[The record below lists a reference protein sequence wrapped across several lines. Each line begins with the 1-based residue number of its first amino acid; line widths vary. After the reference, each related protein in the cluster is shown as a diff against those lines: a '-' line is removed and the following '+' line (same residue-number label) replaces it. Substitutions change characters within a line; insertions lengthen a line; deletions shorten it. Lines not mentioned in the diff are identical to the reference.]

1 MDKDYLL
8 IELNE
13 LIGDYLKEQRL
24 DLVEF
29 IYRREGKKS
38 ILRILVDK
46 PQGGITLDECASLNN
61 RIGLLLDEKGL
72 LQQSYALEVCS
83 PGLDRP
89 LETEKDFLRCLN
101 KPIKIFLQEPIE
113 GKWEPEGLVTR
124 VENDTICLDMDGSLL
139 SIPLLKIRKAK
150 QIL

>member
-1 MDKDYLL
+1 MLT
-8 IELNE
+8 ELNE

-29 IYRREGKKS
+29 IFRREGKKS

-61 RIGLLLDEKGL
+61 RINVLLDEKGL
-72 LQQSYALEVCS
+72 LQQSYTLEVCS

-101 KPIKIFLQEPIE
+101 KPIKIFLHEPIE
-113 GKWEPEGLVTR
+113 GKWEPEGIVSR
-124 VENDTICLDMDGSLL
+124 VENDNVCLDMDGSVLN
-139 SIPLLKIRKAK
+139 IPLSKIRKAK